1 MVDPKQWAICR
12 PPLGDVSSNNTYHK
26 QFHVDLGQGIGIYD
40 LDDFKKQFSVLT
52 KHYIAGEQYTHWQ
65 QDAYAH
71 AVHKQPSDAYVL
83 YVPAGTQQNTS
94 ITLPARSSK
103 CCLAYRIYIF
113 IGNGARV
120 TIQHDQRGNAHNNIT
135 IHLEPG
141 AQLVLLQSNRHAQEQ
156 YTYIACYQQQR
167 SRLEFHGWYTH
178 QTYNHLNVFLQED
191 HAESDI
197 KLGLDS
203 HDDMHSWFKT
213 TQVHQAPDTRSNLL
227 LKGLLRG
234 QARSVHLGMI
244 HIDEGAQRVQA
255 DLSSRYLLLSNQA
268 QAYTVPSLEVL
279 TDDVH
284 CSHASAIGS
293 FDQEQLFYMMSRG
306 LSVSLAKGLLADA
319 FFNGLW
325 RQTA

>member
-1 MVDPKQWAICR
+1 MVDAKQWAICR
-12 PPLGDVSSNNTYHK
+12 PPSARRDSELRVQK
-26 QFHVDLGQGIGIYD
+26 QDYINPGNGIGIHD
-40 LDDFKKQFSVLT
+40 IADFVERFPKLGQQ
-52 KHYIAGEQYTHWQ
+52 YIKTMVYNHWQ
-65 QDAYAH
+65 QDAYAR

-83 YVPAGTQQNTS
+83 YVPAGTQQNAG

-103 CCLAYRIYIF
+103 HCLAYRIYIL
-113 IGNGARV
+113 IGQNARV
-120 TIQHDQRGNAHNNIT
+120 TIQHDQWGNAHNNIT

-141 AQLVLLQSNRHAQEQ
+141 AQLTLLQTNKHAQEQ
-156 YTYIACYQQQR
+156 YTHLACYQQQR
-167 SRLEFHGWYTH
+167 SNFNFHGWYTH
-178 QTYNHLNVFLQED
+178 ATYNYLNVFFQED
-191 HAESDI
+191 HAEADI

-203 HDDMHSWFKT
+203 HGDMHSWFKT

-227 LKGLLRG
+227 LKGLLHDTS
-234 QARSVHLGMI
+234 RSTHVGMI

-279 TDDVH
+279 TDDVY

-306 LSVSLAKGLLADA
+306 LSAELAKELLADA
-319 FFNGLW
+319 FFNDLW
-325 RQTA
+325 QMA